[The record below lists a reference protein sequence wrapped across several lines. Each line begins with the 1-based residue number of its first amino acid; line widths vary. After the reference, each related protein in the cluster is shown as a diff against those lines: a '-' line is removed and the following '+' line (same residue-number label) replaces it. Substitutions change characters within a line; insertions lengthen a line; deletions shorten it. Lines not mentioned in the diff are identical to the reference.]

1 MTFSIM
7 VVRIISVIGIR
18 FFHFCY
24 LARVIDGMEVNSI
37 VSICVG
43 NGNKCASQYSRH
55 PAIKHVQYNPTT
67 TYYPL
72 QHGMTQSGEGAYS
85 PLSVRENG
93 KNQYMRDLANRALN
107 IAQQLGASYVDVR
120 VMERTTEGIDVKN
133 GRVEGISSGTS
144 SGFNVR
150 VIVDGAWGF
159 ASSANMD
166 DAEAERVAKQSVQIA
181 RASALVAGEPVI
193 LSPLAPQHG
202 FYRTPMQQD
211 PFIIPLNQKVQ
222 LLLNADAAMR
232 SVQGVSLTNSNMEY
246 AREHKL
252 FVSSEGSEVEQE
264 LYDVGAAIDASA
276 VDPTSSEIQTRSY
289 PNSFGRQAGTSGYE
303 FIEAMDL
310 ANHGARIGEEAVKLL
325 AAPQCPSGVTTIILD
340 GQQTALQVH
349 ESCGH
354 PIELDRVLGMEAG
367 FVGKSFLT
375 TDKLN
380 GHYCYGSDV
389 VNLTADATLPGG
401 LGTFG
406 WDDEGVPAQRTPIV
420 TNGIFS
426 GYLMSRDTAPLLG
439 LTSNGCVR
447 ADSWNRLPMIRMTN
461 VSLEPGTWTLDDLI
475 ADTDDGIYMS
485 INKSWSIDDRR
496 LNFQFGVELAYEIE
510 HGKLGRMLK
519 NATYTGITPQFW
531 GSCDAIC
538 NHDAWV
544 VWGTPNCGK
553 GEPMQTMRTGHG
565 AAPARFRN
573 VQIGVGSW

>member
-1 MTFSIM
+1 
-7 VVRIISVIGIR
+7 
-18 FFHFCY
+18 
-24 LARVIDGMEVNSI
+24 
-37 VSICVG
+37 
-43 NGNKCASQYSRH
+43 
-55 PAIKHVQYNPTT
+55 
-67 TYYPL
+67 
-72 QHGMTQSGEGAYS
+72 
-85 PLSVRENG
+85 
-93 KNQYMRDLANRALN
+93 MRDLANRALN

-120 VMERTTEGIDVKN
+120 VMERTTEGIEVKN
-133 GRVEGISSGTS
+133 GRVEGIASGTS

-159 ASSANMD
+159 ASSAIMD
-166 DAEAERVAKQSVQIA
+166 DAEADLVARQAIQIA

-202 FYRTPMQQD
+202 FYRTPMQKD
-211 PFIIPLNQKVQ
+211 PFTIPLNQKVQ
-222 LLLNADAAMR
+222 LLLDADAAIR
-232 SVQGVSLTNSNMEY
+232 SVQGVALTNSNMEY

-303 FIEAMDL
+303 FVEAMNLVD
-310 ANHGARIGEEAVKLL
+310 HGARLGEEAVRLL

-340 GQQTALQVH
+340 GPQTALQVH

-380 GHYCYGSDV
+380 AHYHYGSDI
-389 VNLTADATLPGG
+389 VNLTADATIPGG

-426 GYLMSRDTAPLLG
+426 GYLMSRDTAPMLG

-496 LNFQFGVELAYEIE
+496 LNFQFGVELAYEIK
-510 HGKLGRMLK
+510 HGKLGQLLK

-538 NHDAWV
+538 NLDEWV

-573 VQIGVGSW
+573 VQVGVGRW